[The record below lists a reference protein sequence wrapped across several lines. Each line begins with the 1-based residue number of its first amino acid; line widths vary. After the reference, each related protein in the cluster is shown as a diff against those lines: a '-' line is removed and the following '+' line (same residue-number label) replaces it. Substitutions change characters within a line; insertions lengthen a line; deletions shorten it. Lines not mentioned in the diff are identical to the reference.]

1 VGQIF
6 LCKPSSS
13 RPRLAAK
20 FVYLPVVY
28 SHFLPPIR
36 WHYSTDRCGDPP
48 IHLTPLCE
56 LLSICARRGH
66 KEAILERVY
75 RHWHCICIRGGQL
88 KAPSRPAESASIELY
103 NHMVRMV
110 KWEKERRKWGGR
122 NEYGEYPRGYH
133 KGGIIKVVSKEYT
146 FLIRKMVCI
155 ILRYI

>member
-6 LCKPSSS
+6 LCKPPPTGHAL
-13 RPRLAAK
+13 RPSLFICQWSIHTFYRRFGGITPPTDAAI
-20 FVYLPVVY
+20 
-28 SHFLPPIR
+28 HR
-36 WHYSTDRCGDPP
+36 

-110 KWEKERRKWGGR
+110 KWEKERAKWGSR
-122 NEYGEYPRGYH
+122 NERG
-133 KGGIIKVVSKEYT
+133 IP
-146 FLIRKMVCI
+146 
-155 ILRYI
+155 